1 MPMASARFPIL
12 LLVLS
17 AGLWA
22 CDTSSDTLP
31 PDPGAPGRQTLAGID
46 SDTDGIRDDVQRY
59 IAQTYPDQPTRK
71 ALTQVA
77 RAMLDGIRLAETQG
91 AALDNLTAMT
101 RGIECTVSV
110 RPTDSH
116 EALSGLQEVVVN
128 TQARFQAYL
137 TLDAQAGGGTFI
149 AADNPASSC
158 I

>member
-1 MPMASARFPIL
+1 MASTRLPIL
-12 LLVLS
+12 LLILS
-17 AGLWA
+17 AGLWG

-31 PDPGAPGRQTLAGID
+31 PDPGEPGRTTLTGID

-77 RAMLDGIRLAETQG
+77 RSMLDGIRLAGTQS
-91 AALDNLTAMT
+91 ASLDNLTAMT

-110 RPTDSH
+110 RTTDSH
-116 EALSGLQEVVVN
+116 EVLSGLREAVVN
-128 TQARFQAYL
+128 TQARFQAYI
-137 TLDAQAGGGTFI
+137 TLDAHAGGGTFI

-158 I
+158 V

>member
-1 MPMASARFPIL
+1 MASFRLPVF

-22 CDTSSDTLP
+22 CDTSNDSLP
-31 PDPGAPGRQTLAGID
+31 PDPGEPGRATLAGID
-46 SDTDGIRDDVQRY
+46 SDSDGIRDDVQRY
-59 IAQTYPDQPTRK
+59 IAQTYPDAPTRK

-77 RAMLDGIRLAETQG
+77 RPMLDGILVAETQG
-91 AALDNLTAMT
+91 VALDNLTAMT
-101 RGIECTVSV
+101 RGIECAVSV

-116 EALSGLQEVVVN
+116 EVLAGLREAVVN

-149 AADNPASSC
+149 AADTPASSC